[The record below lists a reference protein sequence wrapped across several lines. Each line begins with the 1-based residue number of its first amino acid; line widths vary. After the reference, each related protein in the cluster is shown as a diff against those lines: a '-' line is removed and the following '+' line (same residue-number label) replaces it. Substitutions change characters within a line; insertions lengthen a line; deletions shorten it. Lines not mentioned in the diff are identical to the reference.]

1 MHCNGMYIHH
11 AIVCKRG
18 REEMGEEKKK
28 TRKGK
33 EICVCML
40 HFKWPVTF
48 KTQRSLSETLPSITW
63 PDLHTCA
70 IPRLPQSALFIILIL
85 VN

>member
-40 HFKWPVTF
+40 HF
-48 KTQRSLSETLPSITW
+48 
-63 PDLHTCA
+63 
-70 IPRLPQSALFIILIL
+70 
-85 VN
+85 